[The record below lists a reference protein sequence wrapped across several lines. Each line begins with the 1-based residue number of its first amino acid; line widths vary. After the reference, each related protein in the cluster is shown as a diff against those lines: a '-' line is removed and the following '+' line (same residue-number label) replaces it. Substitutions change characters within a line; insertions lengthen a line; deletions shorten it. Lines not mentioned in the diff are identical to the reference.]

1 MDFLKKAQ
9 GMMGENSGNNQTA
22 QQAGAAGEQAQ
33 MGGQGQ
39 MGAQGQA
46 MGNNQNEDYGDK
58 GSFYSLLNTLYAFR
72 QKGFTDAEKTGL
84 DFIQKKT
91 GHTLGRDTN
100 EKITDGARGLF
111 EKATG

>member
-9 GMMGENSGNNQTA
+9 GMMGENSGNNQAAT
-22 QQAGAAGEQAQ
+22 QQAGAAGE
-33 MGGQGQ
+33 QGQ

-58 GSFYSLLNTLYAFR
+58 GLFSSLLRLLSVLR
-72 QKGFTDAEKTGL
+72 HKKGGLLTQERTGL

>member
-9 GMMGENSGNNQTA
+9 GMMGENSGNNQAA
-22 QQAGAAGEQAQ
+22 QQAGATGEQAQ

-58 GSFYSLLNTLYAFR
+58 
-72 QKGFTDAEKTGL
+72 GL

-111 EKATG
+111 EKATGKKVDPKWSN

>member
-9 GMMGENSGNNQTA
+9 GMMGENSGNNQAA
-22 QQAGAAGEQAQ
+22 QQGGATGEQAP

-58 GSFYSLLNTLYAFR
+58 GSFFSLLDPLCAFR
-72 QKGFTDAEKTGL
+72 EKGFADAERTGL
-84 DFIQKKT
+84 DFIEKKT
-91 GHTLGRDTN
+91 GHSMGRDTN